1 MVRGRGERVV
11 LIVVAADKG
20 APGVTTSCLALA
32 LAWPRRV
39 LLAECDP
46 AGADLPWR
54 LPASDGRPLV
64 QGKGLVSLATSTR
77 GQAYGGIRG
86 GGSMGPGQRV
96 WDHVQHLGGGL
107 PVLVGPPAPE
117 QAEAMGAAWGTV
129 ADLLAGVEDADV
141 IADCGRLLSG
151 SSPAAALLPRADL
164 VVLITRAT
172 VSGVAHT
179 RRGLTGIARLLND
192 APRPTSGSGSGS
204 GSGAGSGLERLAV
217 VVVADPTTPGRRR
230 AQQRDVGDVLAQAP
244 GLQDIPVAGVLAH
257 DPRAAAALSGHP
269 TTGRAVDRSALLT
282 SATTVAQALL
292 ERAQLVSS
300 GSVTA

>member
-1 MVRGRGERVV
+1 
-11 LIVVAADKG
+11 
-20 APGVTTSCLALA
+20 
-32 LAWPRRV
+32 
-39 LLAECDP
+39 
-46 AGADLPWR
+46 
-54 LPASDGRPLV
+54 
-64 QGKGLVSLATSTR
+64 
-77 GQAYGGIRG
+77 
-86 GGSMGPGQRV
+86 MGPGQLV
-96 WDHVQHLGGGL
+96 WDHVQHLDGGL

-192 APRPTSGSGSGS
+192 VPRPGSGSGS
-204 GSGAGSGLERLAV
+204 GSGSGLERLAV

-282 SATTVAQALL
+282 GATTVAQGLL
-292 ERAQLVSS
+292 EQAQLVSS
-300 GSVTA
+300 GAVTA

>member
-1 MVRGRGERVV
+1 M

-20 APGVTTSCLALA
+20 APGVTTSSLALA

-54 LPASDGRPLV
+54 LPAADGRPLV
-64 QGKGLVSLATSTR
+64 QGKGLVSLATATR
-77 GQAYGGIRG
+77 GQARGGVYGGLHG
-86 GGSMGPGQRV
+86 GGAGGPGQRV
-96 WDHVQHLGGGL
+96 WDHVQHLDGGL

-117 QAEAMGAAWGTV
+117 QAEAMGPAWGTV
-129 ADLLAGVEDADV
+129 ADLLAGVGDADV

-151 SSPAAALLPRADL
+151 ASPAAALLAGADL
-164 VVLITRAT
+164 VVLVTRAT

-192 APRPTSGSGSGS
+192 TPRPGT
-204 GSGAGSGLERLAV
+204 GAGAGASSRSGLARLAV

-257 DPRAAAALSGHP
+257 DPRTAAALSGQP
-269 TTGRAVDRSALLT
+269 TTGRGIDGSALLAT
-282 SATTVAQALL
+282 ATTVATDLL
-292 ERAQLVSS
+292 ERAQLVSAGAVS
-300 GSVTA
+300 A

>member
-1 MVRGRGERVV
+1 M

-32 LAWPRRV
+32 LVWPRRV

-46 AGADLPWR
+46 SGADLPWR

-77 GQAYGGIRG
+77 GQAHAIPGWGVQSGVVQGGALG
-86 GGSMGPGQRV
+86 GLGHRV
-96 WDHVQHLGGGL
+96 WDHVQHLDGGL

-117 QAEAMGAAWGTV
+117 QAEAMGSAWGTV
-129 ADLLAGVEDADV
+129 ADLLGDVEDADV

-151 SSPAAALLPRADL
+151 GSPAAALLSRADL

-192 APRPTSGSGSGS
+192 APRPV
-204 GSGAGSGLERLAV
+204 AGSSSRSGLGRLAV

-269 TTGRAVDRSALLT
+269 TTGRGIDRSALLT
-282 SATTVAQALL
+282 SATTVAQGLL
-292 ERAQLVSS
+292 ERAQQISEGAVN
-300 GSVTA
+300 A